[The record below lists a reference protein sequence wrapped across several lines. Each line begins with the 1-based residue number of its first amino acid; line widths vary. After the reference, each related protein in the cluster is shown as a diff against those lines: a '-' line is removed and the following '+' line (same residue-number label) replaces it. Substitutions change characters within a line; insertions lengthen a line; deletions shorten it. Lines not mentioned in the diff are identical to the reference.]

1 LRVYA
6 EETAINPMDEIDKK
20 LLNLLQREF
29 PLVLEPYTALAG
41 SLGISE
47 LEVMDRVDALLKRNI
62 LRKIGASV
70 APRTVGRTTTL
81 VAASVMPDKL
91 DDVATAVSAY
101 PEVTH
106 NYGREHEFNL
116 WFTLVCRD
124 RGEIGRICGEVKQMD
139 GVLSLLELPA
149 THLFKL
155 DVFFDFCEETAP

>member
-1 LRVYA
+1 
-6 EETAINPMDEIDKK
+6 MDSTDKK

-29 PLVLEPYTALAG
+29 PLVTEPYAFLADR
-41 SLGISE
+41 LGISE
-47 LEVMDRVDALLKRNI
+47 LETMGRVEALVKQKV

-70 APRTVGRTTTL
+70 APRTIGRTTTL
-81 VAASVMPDKL
+81 VAAKVGPEKL
-91 DDVATAVSAY
+91 DAVAEKVSAY

-124 RGEIGRICGEVKQMD
+124 REEIGRICGEIEKLD
-139 GVLSLLELPA
+139 GVEGLLELPA

-155 DVFFDFCEETAP
+155 DVFFDMCGEDCA